1 LVWAYAG
8 DETKWD
14 ASMREREEI
23 KRKID
28 AEYEAKEKLAED
40 EPYRLP
46 WFLDPDR
53 DSDDDDGY
61 EY

>member
-1 LVWAYAG
+1 
-8 DETKWD
+8 
-14 ASMREREEI
+14 MREREEI